1 MPEKPPKDT
10 EDSFDPNKTIYHS
23 QKPTDKVA
31 EFAGDETIL
40 HTTPTSDQIPQPKK
54 DPLGLELE
62 TMELVSIES
71 FEDLA
76 SWIDANETDIGTKIR
91 MANGARSVARRVVPL
106 IYQKIPPKYQATF
119 LRLAKKHNLTKMI
132 QGLPKV

>member
-10 EDSFDPNKTIYHS
+10 EDSFDPNKTIYQP

-31 EFAGDETIL
+31 KFAGDETIL

-76 SWIDANETDIGTKIR
+76 SWIDANQTYIFNKIK
-91 MANGARSVARRVVPL
+91 N
-106 IYQKIPPKYQATF
+106 
-119 LRLAKKHNLTKMI
+119 
-132 QGLPKV
+132 